1 MVTSPSFRRL
11 LEECVLPLLQKQALL
26 AFPEDARH
34 RDEYILIF
42 SIEILMTIQ
51 SNEHHLRSPF
61 ARHRRIDRNKALD
74 KLKNNSKPDH
84 FVIAALE
91 KIKIVPQKV
100 SRTEVLQF
108 VEDILPKADKT
119 SQGQGRELT
128 FPQWEWV
135 LCIVAVKAVTNAIGR
150 NSSVRDAK
158 MKVCIYNIYI
168 YIYMCVCVYIQYICC
183 IYTCICARVDGNS
196 SSLCW

>member
-1 MVTSPSFRRL
+1 MITSPSFRRL
-11 LEECVLPLLQKQALL
+11 LEDCILPLLQKHALL

-34 RDEYILIF
+34 RDDYILIF

-51 SNEHHLRSPF
+51 SNENHLRNTF
-61 ARHRRIDRNKALD
+61 QKHRHIDRTMAVD
-74 KLKNNSKPDH
+74 KVSSSNAKLDH
-84 FVIAALE
+84 FIIAALE

-108 VEDILPKADKT
+108 VADILPKAGK
-119 SQGQGRELT
+119 SSQGRELM

-135 LCIVAVKAVTNAIGR
+135 LCIVAVKAVTNALGR

-158 MKVCIYNIYI
+158 MKV
-168 YIYMCVCVYIQYICC
+168 
-183 IYTCICARVDGNS
+183 
-196 SSLCW
+196 

>member
-1 MVTSPSFRRL
+1 MITSPSFRRL
-11 LEECVLPLLQKQALL
+11 LEECILPILQKHALL

-34 RDEYILIF
+34 RDEYVLIF

-51 SNEHHLRSPF
+51 SNEHHLHSTF
-61 ARHRRIDRNKALD
+61 ERHRRIDRNKALD
-74 KLKNNSKPDH
+74 KVVYSNKLDH

-108 VEDILPKADKT
+108 VEDILPKTGKLA
-119 SQGQGRELT
+119 QGRELT

-158 MKVCIYNIYI
+158 MKVYKAKSTEC
-168 YIYMCVCVYIQYICC
+168 
-183 IYTCICARVDGNS
+183 S
-196 SSLCW
+196 H